1 MAHAFRFRTERIH
14 MNQILRPKQLSKKLS
29 VSPATLWRLQH
40 ANDFPKK
47 VQLSAR
53 AVGWLQS
60 DIDTWLEK
68 KATKSQSSSSEVAK

>member
-1 MAHAFRFRTERIH
+1 

-29 VSPATLWRLQH
+29 ISPATLWRLQH
-40 ANDFPKK
+40 ADDFPKK

-60 DIDTWLEK
+60 DIEAWLEK
-68 KATKSQSSSSEVAK
+68 KAAQNQNSSSEVTK